1 MSTGFLL
8 PAIGTILHEKYQ
20 VTKPIGAGSFGAIF
34 EVQSLEDGKLYAVKL
49 ENRKSGSSQ
58 LRLESKIYKIL
69 DAAPGIPC
77 VYDFWNEDT
86 YRAMCMDRLGPS
98 LHSYFL
104 QCNKLL
110 SLKTTCMVA
119 IQMICRLEYL
129 HQRSHIHRDIK
140 PDNFVFGIGTNA
152 HILYIIDMGLAQR
165 YRDMKSFVHRPYKE
179 DRGLAGTARYVSVN
193 VHLGVEQ
200 SCRDDLESVGYVL
213 ISLRKGRLPWQ
224 SLKARSRDKKDK
236 DPLAAMKMET
246 SPELLCRDLP
256 TEFLQY
262 IQKVRQLTFDQRPQ
276 YAALRGYFISLMVKN
291 NYAFDFAYDWVV
303 ERGRRIFDAITG
315 ASDQT
320 KVIIPTSPA
329 EIAAAG
335 RVDEKIQQ
343 NSFYQPLPFFSIVN
357 EASRFVGMSK
367 QGVPEKQQ
375 SRSVYLRV
383 PSEQTMFVLDRRR
396 TKLSEKPFSVD
407 FCVDEAAA
415 SV

>member
-1 MSTGFLL
+1 M
-8 PAIGTILHEKYQ
+8 E
-20 VTKPIGAGSFGAIF
+20 
-34 EVQSLEDGKLYAVKL
+34 
-49 ENRKSGSSQ
+49 
-58 LRLESKIYKIL
+58 
-69 DAAPGIPC
+69 
-77 VYDFWNEDT
+77 
-86 YRAMCMDRLGPS
+86 RLGPS

-104 QCNKLL
+104 QCGKLL

-119 IQMICRLEYL
+119 VQMICRLEYL

-140 PDNFVFGIGTNA
+140 PDNFVFGVGTNA

-224 SLKARSRDKKDK
+224 SLKGRTREKKEK

-246 SPELLCRDLP
+246 TPELLCHDLP
-256 TEFLQY
+256 GEFLQY

-276 YAALRGYFISLMVKN
+276 YAVLRAYFISLMVKN
-291 NYAFDFAYDWVV
+291 NYAFDFAYDWVI

-315 ASDQT
+315 QSDQT

-335 RVDEKIQQ
+335 RVQEAVQQ
-343 NSFYQPLPFFSIVN
+343 KSFYQPLPFFSIVN

-367 QGVPEKQQ
+367 RATKETDRP
-375 SRSVYLRV
+375 RSVYLRI
-383 PSEQTMFVLDRRR
+383 PDEQTMFVLDHKR
-396 TKLSEKPFSVD
+396 TRMSAKPFSED
-407 FCVDEAAA
+407 FCAE
-415 SV
+415 SGS